1 MKRSVYTREKAH
13 RAREMRG
20 STFRAERKLWDYLRV
35 TPIGGHSFE
44 RQHRVGPYVLDF
56 YCAAAKLAIE
66 LDASQHAAESGVS
79 RDTARTRYLNK
90 KRIQVIRFDNQ
101 DLTNNFA
108 GVCDSI
114 GRALTD
120 STTDLPLSRAG

>member
-1 MKRSVYTREKAH
+1 MLFRS
-13 RAREMRG
+13 
-20 STFRAERKLWDYLRV
+20 
-35 TPIGGHSFE
+35 
-44 RQHRVGPYVLDF
+44 
-56 YCAAAKLAIE
+56 
-66 LDASQHAAESGVS
+66 ASQHAAESGVS